1 MSKFRLQ
8 LTVSIVWCALW
19 LSPAHAQQETATIV
33 GTVRDASG
41 AVVPGATLIVTNIQT
56 NITTRTQS
64 GDDGGYVIPSLRPGE
79 YSVSAES
86 AGFQKTVRTG
96 VTLQVAQV
104 ARIDMEL
111 QAGQLTEALEVVG
124 QSPLLDTLT
133 SSRGSVVDQ
142 KRIVELPLNGRDYNQ
157 LALLSPGVL
166 PGTPRL
172 ASVNFKGVLN
182 VNGNR
187 TFNNVFLLDGVDNIS
202 YSNSFRG
209 ENVQLV
215 QPSIE
220 ALQEF
225 KIQTNAYSAEYG
237 RSSGA
242 VVNATIKSGTNSLR
256 GSVYDFIRNDRL
268 DANNFFSNALGA
280 PKPKRERN
288 QFGAAAGG
296 PIVRNRTFWFADYEG
311 LRDLEGVPRVRQ
323 VPTAAEKAG
332 LFSSSVVDPFASG
345 RPEFSRNA
353 QGQWVIPRER
363 WDPVGAAIVALIPD
377 PNVAGST
384 IYASTP
390 VTDTRQ
396 DQFDVRIDH
405 QITNAATFFG
415 RYSFVDTLTFRP
427 APLPGLAEGSF
438 NDAFGDNDNR
448 SQGLALGLT
457 WMFSS
462 NFVGDFR
469 FGYAR
474 GDYYTYPPNFGV
486 DGPAEIGLRNVPSDP
501 SIMGGVPKVNIQ
513 GFDAVGR
520 HTSTP
525 QFQTPRSWNPRA
537 TFSLNRGAHFIK
549 FGAEILLVDTR
560 INDLNATIGRMNF
573 ENRFTNRAVGDLLLG
588 LPSQL
593 ALTSYSVMDQGQNMQ
608 FYFVQDDYRLTDKL
622 TANVG
627 LRYEYATPPVE
638 KDNQFANFDPETGT
652 MVFAS
657 DGDVF
662 ERALIHPDRNNF
674 APRIGFAYAPWER
687 WVVRGGYGIF
697 YTHTVRQGREGLLG
711 FNPPFLVDNL
721 LQTSVTGAA
730 AIASEA
736 PFRLVNG
743 YPSGLL
749 DPGSLTPTIGRRAQD
764 ANQRSPYI
772 QQYNIGVQYELM
784 RDVVLDVAYVGNKG
798 TKLNGFRNLNQRAV
812 ITNPNGSQSA
822 GARPYPAF
830 GDVQWMENRVNS
842 SFKSLQVRLDK
853 RFSDGLTATI
863 SYTLGEALS
872 GAPDHISTSGGGAG
886 IDTGVFREPQD
897 SNNLRA
903 EIGPT
908 EFDVRHRFVASYVWE
923 LPFGHGRRYGANWN
937 RAVDLAFGGWQVTGI
952 HVLQSGLALTAN
964 LGGSTVLNLGGE
976 RRARPN
982 LVGDPELPESQRT
995 LNRWF
1000 NTDAFAAFSPSPQAF
1015 GNAGVGIMRG
1025 PGVANFDF
1033 SLAKNFPISDGRY
1046 VQFRTELFN
1055 AFNHPN
1061 FGPPNIARE
1070 STGFGQILSAGNA
1083 RIIQFGLKFYF

>member
-1 MSKFRLQ
+1 
-8 LTVSIVWCALW
+8 
-19 LSPAHAQQETATIV
+19 
-33 GTVRDASG
+33 
-41 AVVPGATLIVTNIQT
+41 
-56 NITTRTQS
+56 
-64 GDDGGYVIPSLRPGE
+64 
-79 YSVSAES
+79 
-86 AGFQKTVRTG
+86 VRTG

-104 ARIDMEL
+104 ARIDVTL
-111 QAGQLTEALEVVG
+111 QTGGLTEAVEVVAAT
-124 QSPLLDTLT
+124 PLLDTLT
-133 SSRGSVVDQ
+133 SSRGSVIDQ
-142 KRIVELPLNGRDYNQ
+142 KKIVELPLNGRDYNQ

-242 VVNATIKSGTNSLR
+242 VVNATIKSGTNTVR
-256 GSVYDFIRNDRL
+256 GSLYEFLRNDHL

-288 QFGAAAGG
+288 QFGGAAGG
-296 PIVRNRTFWFADYEG
+296 PLVKNRTFWFGDYEG

-323 VPTAAEKAG
+323 VPTAAEKDG
-332 LFSSSVVDPFASG
+332 RFSSAVVDPFASG

-353 QGQWVIPRER
+353 QGQWVIPPER
-363 WDPVGAAIVALIPD
+363 WDPVGAAIVALMPN
-377 PNVAGST
+377 PNVPNST
-384 IYASTP
+384 IFASTP
-390 VTDTRQ
+390 VTDTRT
-396 DQFDVRIDH
+396 DQFDVRVDH
-405 QITNAATFFG
+405 QVSPTMTLFG
-415 RYSFVDTLTFRP
+415 RYSFVDTLTYRP
-427 APLPGLAEGSF
+427 APLEGLAEGSF
-438 NDAFGDNDNR
+438 NDAFGANDMR

-457 WMFSS
+457 WTVSPTL
-462 NFVGDFR
+462 VGDIR
-469 FGYAR
+469 FGYSR
-474 GDYYTYPPNFGV
+474 GDYYTTPPNYGI
-486 DGPAEIGLRNVPSDP
+486 DGPAAIGLKNVPSDP
-501 SIMGGVPKVNIQ
+501 SIMGGVPKVNMQ

-537 TFSLNRGAHFIK
+537 TFSLSRGAHFLK
-549 FGAEILLVDTR
+549 FGGEFLHVQTA

-593 ALTSYSVMDQGQNMQ
+593 ALTSYTVMDQGQDMQ
-608 FYFVQDDYRLTDKL
+608 FYFLQDDYRISPKL

-627 LRYEYATPPVE
+627 LRYEYATPPRE
-638 KDNQFANFDPETGT
+638 RDNQFANFDPATGT
-652 MVFAS
+652 MIFAT
-657 DGDVF
+657 DGDTF

-674 APRIGFAYAPWER
+674 APRIGFAYQPASR
-687 WVVRGGYGIF
+687 WVARGGYGVF

-711 FNPPFLVDNL
+711 FNPPYLVDNL
-721 LQTSVTGAA
+721 LQTGVTGAA
-730 AIASEA
+730 AVASAA
-736 PFRLVNG
+736 PFRLVDG

-749 DPGSLTPTIGRRAQD
+749 DPTTLSPTISRRAQD
-764 ANQRSPYI
+764 ANQRTPYI

-784 RDVVLDVAYVGNKG
+784 PDVVLDVAYVGNKG

-812 ITNPNGSQSA
+812 ITNADGSQSA

-830 GDVQWMENRVNS
+830 GDIQWMENRVDS
-842 SFKSLQVRLDK
+842 SYNSLQLRLEK
-853 RFSDGLTATI
+853 RFTHGLTGNI

-897 SNNLRA
+897 GNNLQA
-903 EIGPT
+903 EYGPS
-908 EFDVRHRFVASYVWE
+908 EFDVRHRFVASYIWE
-923 LPFGHGRRYGANWN
+923 LPFGRGRRWGKDWGPAME
-937 RAVDLAFGGWQVTGI
+937 LAFGGWQVTGI
-952 HVLQSGLALTAN
+952 HVLQSGLALTATLAGAN
-964 LGGSTVLNLGGE
+964 VVNLGGE

-982 LVGDPELPESQRT
+982 LVGDPELPESERT
-995 LNRWF
+995 LARWF
-1000 NTDAFAAFSPSPQAF
+1000 NTDAFAAFAVPQAF

-1033 SLAKNFPISDGRY
+1033 TFAKNFQVTDRRSF
-1046 VQFRTELFN
+1046 QFRTEVFN

-1061 FGPPNIARE
+1061 FGPPNIARD
-1070 STGFGQILSAGNA
+1070 SSGFGQILSAAPA

>member
-1 MSKFRLQ
+1 MVRHSLRTL
-8 LTVSIVWCALW
+8 LVLLLCAL
-19 LSPAHAQQETATIV
+19 PAAALAQQETATIS
-33 GTVRDASG
+33 GTITDATGASVPN
-41 AVVPGATLIVTNIQT
+41 AVVIVTNVQT
-56 NITTRTQS
+56 GISVRTEATEA
-64 GDDGGYVIPSLRPGE
+64 GTYVVPSLRPGD
-79 YSVSAES
+79 YSIAVES
-86 AGFQKTVRTG
+86 KGFQKTVRTG

-104 ARIDMEL
+104 ARIDVTL
-111 QAGQLTEALEVVG
+111 QTGALTESVEVVAAT
-124 QSPLLDTLT
+124 PLLDTLT
-133 SSRGSVVDQ
+133 SSRGSVIDQ
-142 KRIVELPLNGRDYNQ
+142 KKIVELPLNGRDYNQ

-225 KIQTNAYSAEYG
+225 KIQTNAYSAEFG

-242 VVNATIKSGTNSLR
+242 VVNATIKSGTNTVR
-256 GSVYDFIRNDRL
+256 GSVYEFVRNDSL

-288 QFGAAAGG
+288 QFGGAVGG
-296 PIVRNRTFWFADYEG
+296 PLVKNRTFWFGDYEG

-332 LFSSSVVDPFASG
+332 LFSAAVFDPFTAG

-363 WDPVGAAIVALIPD
+363 WDPVGAAIVGLIPD
-377 PNVAGST
+377 PNVANST
-384 IYASTP
+384 IFASTP
-390 VTDTRQ
+390 VTDTRT
-396 DQFDVRIDH
+396 DQFDVRVDH
-405 QITNAATFFG
+405 QISPNMTLFG

-427 APLPGLAEGSF
+427 APLEGLAEGSF
-438 NDAFGDNDNR
+438 NDAFGSNDMR
-448 SQGLALGLT
+448 SQGLAIGLT
-457 WMFSS
+457 WTVSPTL
-462 NFVGDFR
+462 VGDIR
-469 FGYAR
+469 FGYSA
-474 GDYYTYPPNFGV
+474 GDYYTTPPNYGV
-486 DGPAEIGLRNVPSDP
+486 DGPAQIGLKNVPSDP
-501 SIMGGVPKVNIQ
+501 AITGGVPKVNIQ

-537 TFSLNRGAHFIK
+537 TFSLNRGEHFIK
-549 FGAEILLVDTR
+549 FGGEFLHVQTR

-593 ALTSYSVMDQGQNMQ
+593 ALTSYTVMDQGQDMQ
-608 FYFVQDDYRLTDKL
+608 FYFVQDDYRVSPKL

-627 LRYEYATPPVE
+627 VRYEYATPPRE
-638 KDNQFANFDPETGT
+638 RDNQFANFDPATGT
-652 MVFAS
+652 MIFAT

-662 ERALIHPDRNNF
+662 DRALIHPDRNNF
-674 APRIGFAYAPWER
+674 APRVGFAYTPMSR
-687 WVVRGGYGIF
+687 WVVRGGYGVF

-711 FNPPFLVDNL
+711 FNPPYLVDNL
-721 LQTSVTGAA
+721 LQTGVTGAA
-730 AIASEA
+730 AIASAA

-749 DPGSLTPTIGRRAQD
+749 DPTTLAPTISRRAQD
-764 ANQRSPYI
+764 ANQRTPYI
-772 QQYNIGVQYELM
+772 QQYNIGVQYELRSDM
-784 RDVVLDVAYVGNKG
+784 VLDVAYVGNKG

-812 ITNPNGSQSA
+812 LTNPDGSQAA
-822 GARPYPAF
+822 GNRPYPAF
-830 GDVQWMENRVNS
+830 GDIQWMENRVS
-842 SFKSLQVRLDK
+842 STYKSLQLRLEK
-853 RFSDGLTATI
+853 RFTNGLTGNV

-897 SNNLRA
+897 GNNLRA
-903 EIGPT
+903 EYGPT
-908 EFDVRHRFVASYVWE
+908 EFDIRHRFVASYIWE
-923 LPFGHGRRYGANWN
+923 LPFGRGRHWGNSWN
-937 RAVDLAFGGWQVTGI
+937 RAMDLAFGGWQVTGI
-952 HVLQSGLALTAN
+952 HVLQSGLALTATLSGAN
-964 LGGSTVLNLGGE
+964 VVNLGGE

-982 LVGDPELPESQRT
+982 LVGEPELSESQRT
-995 LNRWF
+995 LARWF
-1000 NTDAFAAFSPSPQAF
+1000 NTDAFAAFAVPQAF

-1033 SLAKNFPISDGRY
+1033 TFAKNFQVTDRRY
-1046 VQFRTELFN
+1046 FQFRTEIFN

-1061 FGPPNIARE
+1061 FGPPNIARD
-1070 STGFGQILSAGNA
+1070 SSGFGQILSAAPA
-1083 RIIQFGLKFYF
+1083 RIIQFGVKFYF

>member
-1 MSKFRLQ
+1 MARRWLPLALLWFLA
-8 LTVSIVWCALW
+8 LPSITI
-19 LSPAHAQQETATIV
+19 AQQETATITGV
-33 GTVRDASG
+33 VKDATG
-41 AVVPGATLIVTNIQT
+41 AVMPRAAVTVTNVET
-56 NITTRTQS
+56 NVSVRTETDDS
-64 GDDGGYVIPSLRPGE
+64 GFYVIPSLRPGV
-79 YSVSAES
+79 YSVAAES
-86 AGFQKTVRTG
+86 TGFPKTVRTG

-104 ARIDMEL
+104 ARIDVTL
-111 QAGQLTEALEVVG
+111 PTGQVSETVEVVG
-124 QSPLLDTLT
+124 ATSLLDTQT
-133 SSRGSVVDQ
+133 SSRGSVIDQ
-142 KRIVELPLNGRDYNQ
+142 KKIVELPLNGRDYNQ

-225 KIQTNAYSAEYG
+225 KIQTNAYSAEFG

-242 VVNATIKSGTNSLR
+242 VVNATIKSGTNAIR
-256 GSVYDFIRNDRL
+256 GSVYEFLRNDAL
-268 DANNFFSNALGA
+268 DANNFFSNALGS
-280 PKPKRERN
+280 PKPRRDRN

-296 PIVRNRTFWFADYEG
+296 PIARNRTFWFADYEG

-332 LFSSSVVDPFASG
+332 LFSSSVVDPFAAG

-396 DQFDVRIDH
+396 DQFDVRVDH
-405 QITNAATFFG
+405 VFSNNVTFFG

-427 APLPGLAEGSF
+427 APLPGLGEGSF
-438 NDAFGDNDNR
+438 NDAFGSNDNR

-457 WMFSS
+457 WTVSPTL
-462 NFVGDFR
+462 VGDIR
-469 FGYAR
+469 FGYAS
-474 GDYYTYPPNFGV
+474 GDYFTYPPNFGI
-486 DGPAEIGLRNVPSDP
+486 DGPAAIGLTNVPSDP
-501 SIMGGVPKVNIQ
+501 AIMGGVPKVNIQ

-525 QFQTPRSWNPRA
+525 QFQTPRSYNPRA
-537 TFSLNRGAHFIK
+537 TFSLTRGAHLIK
-549 FGAEILLVDTR
+549 FGGEFLHVQTK
-560 INDLNATIGRMNF
+560 INDLNATVGRMNF
-573 ENRFTNRAVGDLLLG
+573 ENRFSNRAVGDLLLG

-593 ALTSYSVMDQGQNMQ
+593 ALTSYTVMDQGQDMQ
-608 FYFVQDDYRLTDKL
+608 FYFVQDDYRVTPRL
-622 TANVG
+622 TANLG
-627 LRYEYATPPVE
+627 LRYEYATPPQE
-638 KDNQFANFDPETGT
+638 RNNAFANFDPQTGT

-657 DGDVF
+657 DGDTF
-662 ERALIHPDRNNF
+662 ERTLIHPDRNNF
-674 APRIGFAYAPWER
+674 APRLGFAYTPASR
-687 WVVRGGYGIF
+687 WVVRGGYGVF
-697 YTHTVRQGREGLLG
+697 FTHTVRQGREGLLG
-711 FNPPFLVDNL
+711 FNPPYLVDNL
-721 LQTSVTGAA
+721 LQTGVTGAA
-730 AIASEA
+730 AVASAA

-749 DPGSLTPTIGRRAQD
+749 DPNSLAPSVSRRGQD
-764 ANQRSPYI
+764 PNQRTPYI
-772 QQYNIGVQYELM
+772 QQFNIGVQYELM
-784 RDVVLDVAYVGNKG
+784 PDVVLDVAYVGNKG

-812 ITNPNGSQSA
+812 ITNADGSQSA

-830 GDVQWMENRVNS
+830 GDIQWMENRVDSTYN
-842 SFKSLQVRLDK
+842 SLQLRLEK
-853 RFSDGLTATI
+853 RFTGGLTATV

-897 SNNLRA
+897 GNNLDA
-903 EIGPT
+903 EWGPT
-908 EFDVRHRFVASYVWE
+908 EFDVRHRFVASYIWE
-923 LPFGHGRRYGANWN
+923 LPFGRGRHFGSNWN
-937 RAVDLAFGGWQVTGI
+937 RAMDFVLGGWQVTGI
-952 HVLQSGLALTAN
+952 HVLQSGLALTAT

-982 LVGDPELPESQRT
+982 LVGEPELSSSEQT

-1025 PGVANFDF
+1025 PGTANFDF
-1033 SLAKNFPISDGRY
+1033 TLAKNFAIDGKRY

-1061 FGPPNIARE
+1061 FGPPNIARD
-1070 STGFGQILSAGNA
+1070 SSGFGQILTAANA
-1083 RIIQFGLKFYF
+1083 RIIQFGVKFYF

>member
-1 MSKFRLQ
+1 MVRRHSLCSV
-8 LTVSIVWCALW
+8 LAVLLCAL
-19 LSPAHAQQETATIV
+19 PAAAFAQQETATIA
-33 GTVRDASG
+33 GTITDSTG
-41 AVVPGATLIVTNIQT
+41 AVVPHAVVVVTNVQT
-56 NITTRTQS
+56 GITVRTTATES
-64 GDDGGYVIPSLRPGE
+64 GSYLVPSLRPGD
-79 YSVSAES
+79 YSVAVES
-86 AGFQKTVRTG
+86 KGFQKTVRTG

-104 ARIDMEL
+104 ARIDVTL
-111 QAGQLTEALEVVG
+111 QTGGLTEAVEVVAAT
-124 QSPLLDTLT
+124 PLLDTLT
-133 SSRGSVVDQ
+133 SSRGSVIDQ
-142 KRIVELPLNGRDYNQ
+142 KKIVELPLNGRDYNQ

-242 VVNATIKSGTNSLR
+242 VVNATIKSGTNTVR
-256 GSVYDFIRNDRL
+256 GSLYEFLRNDHL

-288 QFGAAAGG
+288 QFGGAAGG
-296 PIVRNRTFWFADYEG
+296 PLVKNRTFWFGDYEG

-323 VPTAAEKAG
+323 VPTAAEKDG
-332 LFSSSVVDPFASG
+332 LFSSAVVDPFASG

-363 WDPVGAAIVALIPD
+363 WDPVGAAIVALMPN
-377 PNVAGST
+377 PNVPNST
-384 IYASTP
+384 IFASTP
-390 VTDTRQ
+390 VTDTRT
-396 DQFDVRIDH
+396 DQFDVRVDH
-405 QITNAATFFG
+405 QVSPTMTLFG
-415 RYSFVDTLTFRP
+415 RYSFVDTLTYRP
-427 APLPGLAEGSF
+427 APLEGLAEGSF
-438 NDAFGDNDNR
+438 NDAFGANDMR

-457 WMFSS
+457 WTVSPTL
-462 NFVGDFR
+462 VGDIR
-469 FGYAR
+469 FGYSR
-474 GDYYTYPPNFGV
+474 GDYYTTPPNFGV
-486 DGPAEIGLRNVPSDP
+486 DGPAAIGLKNVPSDP
-501 SIMGGVPKVNIQ
+501 AIMGGVPKVNMQ

-537 TFSLNRGAHFIK
+537 TFSLSRGAHFLK
-549 FGAEILLVDTR
+549 FGGEFLHVQTA

-593 ALTSYSVMDQGQNMQ
+593 ALTSYTVMDQGQDMQ
-608 FYFVQDDYRLTDKL
+608 FYFLQDDYRISPKL

-627 LRYEYATPPVE
+627 LRYEYATPPRE
-638 KDNQFANFDPETGT
+638 RDNQFANFDPATGT
-652 MVFAS
+652 MIFAT
-657 DGDVF
+657 DGDTF

-674 APRIGFAYAPWER
+674 APRIGFAYQPASR
-687 WVVRGGYGIF
+687 WVARGGYGVF

-711 FNPPFLVDNL
+711 FNPPYLVDNL
-721 LQTSVTGAA
+721 LQTGVTGAA
-730 AIASEA
+730 AVASAA
-736 PFRLVNG
+736 PFRLVDG

-749 DPGSLTPTIGRRAQD
+749 DPTTLSPTISRRAQD
-764 ANQRSPYI
+764 ANQRTPYI

-784 RDVVLDVAYVGNKG
+784 PDVVLDVAYVGNKG

-812 ITNPNGSQSA
+812 ITNADGSQSA

-830 GDVQWMENRVNS
+830 GDIQWMENRVDS
-842 SFKSLQVRLDK
+842 SYNSLQLRLEK
-853 RFSDGLTATI
+853 RFTHGLTGNI

-897 SNNLRA
+897 GNNLQA
-903 EIGPT
+903 EYGPS
-908 EFDVRHRFVASYVWE
+908 EFDVRHRFVASYIWE
-923 LPFGHGRRYGANWN
+923 LPFGRGRRWGKDWGPAME
-937 RAVDLAFGGWQVTGI
+937 LAFGGWQVTGI
-952 HVLQSGLALTAN
+952 HVLQSGLALTATLAGAN
-964 LGGSTVLNLGGE
+964 VVNLGGE

-982 LVGDPELPESQRT
+982 LVGDPELPESERT
-995 LNRWF
+995 LARWF
-1000 NTDAFAAFSPSPQAF
+1000 NTDAFAAFAVPQAF

-1033 SLAKNFPISDGRY
+1033 TFAKNFQVTDRRSF
-1046 VQFRTELFN
+1046 QFRTEVFN

-1061 FGPPNIARE
+1061 FGPPNIARD
-1070 STGFGQILSAGNA
+1070 SSGFGQILSAAPA

>member
-1 MSKFRLQ
+1 MVRRHSLWSV
-8 LTVSIVWCALW
+8 LAVLLCAL
-19 LSPAHAQQETATIV
+19 PAAALAQQETATIA
-33 GTVRDASG
+33 GTITDSTG
-41 AVVPGATLIVTNIQT
+41 AVVPHAVVVVTNVQT
-56 NITTRTQS
+56 GITVRTAATES
-64 GDDGGYVIPSLRPGE
+64 GTYLVPSLRPGD
-79 YSVSAES
+79 YSVAVES
-86 AGFQKTVRTG
+86 KGFQKTVRTG

-104 ARIDMEL
+104 ARIDVTL
-111 QAGQLTEALEVVG
+111 QTGGLTEAVEVVAAT
-124 QSPLLDTLT
+124 PLLDTLT
-133 SSRGSVVDQ
+133 SSRGSVIDQ
-142 KRIVELPLNGRDYNQ
+142 KKIVELPLNGRDYNQ

-242 VVNATIKSGTNSLR
+242 VVNATIKSGTNTVR
-256 GSVYDFIRNDRL
+256 GSLYEFLRNDHL

-288 QFGAAAGG
+288 QFGGAAGG
-296 PIVRNRTFWFADYEG
+296 PLVKNRTFWFGDYEG

-332 LFSSSVVDPFASG
+332 LFSSAVVDPFASG

-353 QGQWVIPRER
+353 QGQWVIPPER
-363 WDPVGAAIVALIPD
+363 WDPVGAAIVALMPN
-377 PNVAGST
+377 PNVPNST
-384 IYASTP
+384 IFASTP
-390 VTDTRQ
+390 VTDTRT
-396 DQFDVRIDH
+396 DQFDVRVDH
-405 QITNAATFFG
+405 QVSPTMTLFG
-415 RYSFVDTLTFRP
+415 RYSFVDTLTYRP
-427 APLPGLAEGSF
+427 APLEGLAEGSF
-438 NDAFGDNDNR
+438 NDAFGANDMR

-457 WMFSS
+457 WTVSPTL
-462 NFVGDFR
+462 VGDIR
-469 FGYAR
+469 FGYSR
-474 GDYYTYPPNFGV
+474 GDYYTTPPNFGV
-486 DGPAEIGLRNVPSDP
+486 DGPAAIGLKNVPSDP
-501 SIMGGVPKVNIQ
+501 AIMGGVPKVNMQ

-537 TFSLNRGAHFIK
+537 TFSLSRGAHFLK
-549 FGAEILLVDTR
+549 FGGEFLHVQTR

-593 ALTSYSVMDQGQNMQ
+593 ALTSYTVMDQGQDMQ
-608 FYFVQDDYRLTDKL
+608 FYFLQDDYRITPKL

-627 LRYEYATPPVE
+627 LRYEYATPPRE
-638 KDNQFANFDPETGT
+638 RDNQFANFDPATGT
-652 MVFAS
+652 MIFAT
-657 DGDVF
+657 DGDTF

-674 APRIGFAYAPWER
+674 APRIGFAYQPASR
-687 WVVRGGYGIF
+687 WVARGGYGVF

-711 FNPPFLVDNL
+711 FNPPYLVDNL
-721 LQTSVTGAA
+721 LQTGVTGAA
-730 AIASEA
+730 AVASAA
-736 PFRLVNG
+736 PFRLVDG

-749 DPGSLTPTIGRRAQD
+749 DPTTLSPTISRRAQD
-764 ANQRSPYI
+764 ANQRTPYI

-784 RDVVLDVAYVGNKG
+784 PDVVLDVAYVGNKG

-812 ITNPNGSQSA
+812 ITNADGSQSA

-830 GDVQWMENRVNS
+830 GDIQWMENRVDS
-842 SFKSLQVRLDK
+842 SYNSLQLRLEK
-853 RFSDGLTATI
+853 RFTHGLTGNI

-872 GAPDHISTSGGGAG
+872 GAPDHISTSSGGAG

-897 SNNLRA
+897 GNNLQA
-903 EIGPT
+903 EYGPS
-908 EFDVRHRFVASYVWE
+908 EFDVRHRFVASYIWE
-923 LPFGHGRRYGANWN
+923 LPFGRGRRWGKDWGPAME
-937 RAVDLAFGGWQVTGI
+937 LAFGGWQVTGI
-952 HVLQSGLALTAN
+952 HVLQSGLALTATLAGAN
-964 LGGSTVLNLGGE
+964 VVNLGGE

-982 LVGDPELPESQRT
+982 LVGDPELPESERT
-995 LNRWF
+995 LARWF
-1000 NTDAFAAFSPSPQAF
+1000 NTDAFAAFAVPQAF

-1025 PGVANFDF
+1025 PGAANFDF
-1033 SLAKNFPISDGRY
+1033 SFAKNFQVTDRRSF
-1046 VQFRTELFN
+1046 QFRTEVFN

-1061 FGPPNIARE
+1061 FGPPNIARD
-1070 STGFGQILSAGNA
+1070 SSGFGQILSAAPA
-1083 RIIQFGLKFYF
+1083 RIVQFGLKFYF